1 MPVVCL
7 PRPDAPIPA
16 PIRPAVWAI
25 ALGLAVALAACSD
38 DEGRRD
44 QFYGTDVGA
53 NYQLPDGFLDRTPD
67 TSGGDAREAA
77 VLDAAPGDD
86 APSGGGT
93 DAEAFQDAGEAA
105 DAETGG

>member
-25 ALGLAVALAACSD
+25 ALGLAVGLVACSD
-38 DEGRRD
+38 DEGQRD
-44 QFYGTDVGA
+44 QFYGTDVGV
-53 NYQLPDGFLDRTPD
+53 NYQLPDGFPDRAPD
-67 TSGGDAREAA
+67 TSGADVTEAA
-77 VLDAAPGDD
+77 GLDAAPGED

-93 DAEAFQDAGEAA
+93 DAAVFQDAGEAA
-105 DAETGG
+105 DTETGG